1 MKFLRRVFLDKFRG
15 ANLKQKLIVLISF
28 TMLVILLYC
37 FMVFFITSYKNSRRD
52 LDNSLRNSCFLKKEQ
67 LNSYLSRI
75 DYTAYSV
82 MFSNWVQRLM
92 VIDRTASFAEFQEYQ
107 RNVIHFLTS
116 LSSVNDD
123 LSFVLLSDSAMVW
136 SNNSLHYNLQYDITE
151 QPWFNELRDRNKY
164 IEYGKSELFAG
175 LGDRWSMTFYYT
187 VNSYYNFSPLGYL
200 AVNITGA
207 NLNFLLG
214 NMKNPV
220 GHKTGFHEEGG
231 DGREEWITIYDH
243 EGSVILSNIP
253 PEEAGDRGFPPGPG
267 WLSLTEPLMDGRW
280 TFSVYIR
287 SSVNPFSGLGSLNLI
302 FLLLI
307 PIIVLFVMII
317 AAFSRYL
324 TIPIVKCK
332 NAMLEIRNKNF
343 GLALEN
349 HYQDEIGEL
358 ISGFNDMSGAL
369 ALLLREN
376 AEINALRREAEIDM
390 LQQKVN
396 PHFLYNT
403 LEIINAL
410 ILGGQS
416 GDAVRV
422 CELLG
427 KIYHYNLMNRKWVS
441 LGEECEYVKRYL
453 NILKYKMN
461 NLAVVWEIDEGASK
475 TDFLKLILQP
485 LVENA
490 VRHGLRSRQ
499 DDACL
504 TIRIGLLGER
514 IEVLVMDNGSGIAA
528 GDLADIERNLA
539 LVRQG
544 TSPDSSH
551 IGIPNVYQRLY
562 LEYGRAVEFSIESR
576 PNYGTKLVIIL
587 PGKISP
593 RGTVPG
599 KRQGS

>member
-1 MKFLRRVFLDKFRG
+1 MHDWYFSDKIRK
-15 ANLKQKLIVLISF
+15 ANLRQKLIVLISF
-28 TMLVILLYC
+28 TVTVILLYC
-37 FMVFFITSYKNSRRD
+37 FMVFVITSYKNSRRD
-52 LDNSLRNSCFLKKEQ
+52 LDNYLRNSYFLKKEQ

-92 VIDRTASFAEFQEYQ
+92 VIDRVASLAEFQEYQ
-107 RNVIHFLTS
+107 RNVIHFLSS

-136 SNNSLHYNLQYDITE
+136 SNNSLHYNLQYDITK
-151 QPWFNELRDRNKY
+151 QPWFNELSSRNKY

-187 VNSYYNFSPLGYL
+187 VISYYNFSPFGYL
-200 AVNITGA
+200 AINITGE
-207 NLNFLLG
+207 NLNFLIA
-214 NMKNPV
+214 NSNNSIE
-220 GHKTGFHEEGG
+220 HKTAFHAGNGE
-231 DGREEWITIYDH
+231 GREEWIVIDDR
-243 EGSVILSNIP
+243 EGSTILSNMP
-253 PEEAGDRGFPPGPG
+253 PTESKDRPFSPGPG
-267 WLSLTEPLMDGRW
+267 WFSLSEPLMDGRW
-280 TFSVYIR
+280 TFNVYIR
-287 SSVNPFSGLGSLNLI
+287 NNVNPFSGLGSLNLI

-307 PIIVLFVMII
+307 PIIILFVMII

-343 GLALEN
+343 GLSLEN

-358 ISGFNDMSGAL
+358 ISGFNDMSGDL

-410 ILGGQS
+410 ILGGKS
-416 GDAVRV
+416 GDAVQV

-441 LGEECEYVKRYL
+441 LGEECEYVKKYL

-461 NLAVVWEIDEGASK
+461 YLTVVWEIDEEALK

-499 DDACL
+499 ADACL
-504 TIRIGLLGER
+504 TIRITLRGER
-514 IEVLVMDNGSGIAA
+514 TELVVMDNGSGIDA
-528 GDLADIERNLA
+528 GDLADIEKNLA
-539 LVRQG
+539 ALRQG
-544 TSPDSSH
+544 TPSDSPH

-562 LEYGRAVEFSIESR
+562 LEYGQAMEFSIESHLD
-576 PNYGTKLVIIL
+576 YGTKIVIIL
-587 PGKISP
+587 PVKISP
-593 RGTVPG
+593 LPG
-599 KRQGS
+599 NQ

>member
-1 MKFLRRVFLDKFRG
+1 MKFPYRVFPGKIIR
-15 ANLKQKLIVLISF
+15 ANLRQKLIVLISF
-28 TMLVILLYC
+28 TMTVILLYC
-37 FMVFFITSYKNSRRD
+37 FMVFVITSYKNSRRD
-52 LDNSLRNSCFLKKEQ
+52 LDNYLQNSYFLKKEQ

-92 VIDRTASFAEFQEYQ
+92 VIDRVASLAEFQEYQ

-123 LSFVLLSDSAMVW
+123 LSFVLLSGSAMVW
-136 SNNSLHYNLQYDITE
+136 SNNSLHYNLQYDITK
-151 QPWFNELRDRNKY
+151 QPWFNELKDRNKY

-175 LGDRWSMTFYYT
+175 LGDQWSMTFYYT
-187 VNSYYNFSPLGYL
+187 VISYYNFSPLGYL
-200 AVNITGA
+200 AINITGA
-207 NLNFLLG
+207 NLNFLLA
-214 NMKNPV
+214 NLKNPIEQ
-220 GHKTGFHEEGG
+220 KTGFHAGYG
-231 DGREEWITIYDH
+231 DSREEWIALHDR
-243 EGSVILSNIP
+243 EGNIILSNMPSAEIK
-253 PEEAGDRGFPPGPG
+253 ERGFPSGPG
-267 WLSLTEPLMDGRW
+267 WLSLSETLMDGRW
-280 TFSVYIR
+280 TFNVYIR
-287 SSVNPFSGLGSLNLI
+287 SNVNPFSGLGSLNLI
-302 FLLLI
+302 FLFLI
-307 PIIVLFVMII
+307 PIIILFVMII
-317 AAFSRYL
+317 TAFSRYL

-343 GLALEN
+343 GLILEN

-358 ISGFNDMSGAL
+358 ISGFNDMSGDL

-416 GDAVRV
+416 GGAVQV

-461 NLAVVWEIDEGASK
+461 NLSVVWEIDEEALK

-499 DDACL
+499 ADACL
-504 TIRIGLLGER
+504 TIRIALRGEKT
-514 IEVLVMDNGSGIAA
+514 EVIVMDNGSGIEA
-528 GDLADIERNLA
+528 GDLADIEKNLA
-539 LVRQG
+539 AVRQG
-544 TSPDSSH
+544 ASLDSPH

-562 LEYGRAVEFSIESR
+562 LEYGQAMEFSIESR
-576 PNYGTKLVIIL
+576 PNYGTKLVIVL
-587 PGKISP
+587 PG
-593 RGTVPG
+593 RGGIFPDN
-599 KRQGS
+599 Q

>member
-1 MKFLRRVFLDKFRG
+1 MMHDWYFLDKIRK
-15 ANLKQKLIVLISF
+15 ANLRQKLIVLISF
-28 TMLVILLYC
+28 TVTVILLYC
-37 FMVFFITSYKNSRRD
+37 FMVFVITSYKNSRRD
-52 LDNSLRNSCFLKKEQ
+52 LDNYLWNSYFLKKEQ

-92 VIDRTASFAEFQEYQ
+92 VIDRVASLAEFQEYQ

-123 LSFVLLSDSAMVW
+123 LSFVLLSGSAMVW
-136 SNNSLHYNLQYDITE
+136 SNNSLHYNLQYDIKK
-151 QPWFNELRDRNKY
+151 QPWFNELADRNKY
-164 IEYGKSELFAG
+164 IEYGKSELFAD

-187 VNSYYNFSPLGYL
+187 VISYYNFSPLGYL
-200 AVNITGA
+200 AINITGE
-207 NLNFLLG
+207 NLNFLLS
-214 NMKNPV
+214 NSNNSLE
-220 GHKTGFHEEGG
+220 HKTGFHTGNG
-231 DGREEWITIYDH
+231 DSREEWIVIDDS
-243 EGSVILSNIP
+243 EGRVILSNMP
-253 PEEAGDRGFPPGPG
+253 STEANDRPFPPGSG
-267 WLSLTEPLMDGRW
+267 WFSLSEALMDGRW
-280 TFSVYIR
+280 TFNVYIR
-287 SSVNPFSGLGSLNLI
+287 DNVNPFSGLGSLNLI

-307 PIIVLFVMII
+307 PIIILFVMII

-332 NAMLEIRNKNF
+332 KAMLEIRNKNF
-343 GLALEN
+343 GLTLEN

-358 ISGFNDMSGAL
+358 ISGFNDMSGDL

-410 ILGGQS
+410 ILKGQS
-416 GDAVRV
+416 GDAVHV

-441 LGEECEYVKRYL
+441 LGEECEYVKKYL

-461 NLAVVWEIDEGASK
+461 NLTVVWEVDEEALK

-490 VRHGLRSRQ
+490 VRHGFRSRQ
-499 DDACL
+499 LDACL
-504 TIRIGLLGER
+504 TIRITLKGER
-514 IEVLVMDNGSGIAA
+514 TELVVMDNGSGIGA
-528 GDLADIERNLA
+528 GDLADIEKNLA
-539 LVRQG
+539 ALRQG
-544 TSPDSSH
+544 TPSDSPH

-562 LEYGRAVEFSIESR
+562 LEYGKAMEFSIESR
-576 PNYGTKLVIIL
+576 PDYGTKIVIVL

-593 RGTVPG
+593 LPG
-599 KRQGS
+599 NQ